1 MISSPLGLVLL
12 YLVAAVVGVVA
23 CRMAKLPPMLGYLA
37 VGVLIGPNAAALA
50 TDTAQVSYLAEVGVV
65 FLMFVIGLEFN
76 LPKLRSMRQLVFGL
90 GMSQVVLTIAVALL
104 GNFALAWAFAATV
117 ILFIVAAFIGAP
129 QFILIAACVVAFGP
143 SLGFFY
149 SWAATV
155 VSAGVTYWLGRGPT
169 ARLVDRFG
177 GRTMGRLKGF
187 VGKNAFYAS
196 FMIRNVPSAPFIVV
210 NMAFG
215 AARSS
220 FPGFLAG
227 CALGVL
233 PKTALVAF
241 FGGSFMTAVSGDGV
255 WTSLILAGVAIVWLA
270 LMLAVREIVKRRE
283 AARGD

>member
-1 MISSPLGLVLL
+1 MRRILDFVLNMEARRWRTALAAVLLIGATLGLL
-12 YLVAAVVGVVA
+12 A
-23 CRMAKLPPMLGYLA
+23 LGK
-37 VGVLIGPNAAALA
+37 
-50 TDTAQVSYLAEVGVV
+50 TQ
-65 FLMFVIGLEFN
+65 
-76 LPKLRSMRQLVFGL
+76 
-90 GMSQVVLTIAVALL
+90 
-104 GNFALAWAFAATV
+104 FALDAEENLEAWLQGYRGSPWAFAVTIA
-117 ILFIVAAFIGAP
+117 LFVVSAFVGAP

-169 ARLVDRFG
+169 ARLIDRLDS
-177 GRTMGRLKGF
+177 RTLERLKRF

-215 AARSS
+215 ATRAS
-220 FPGFLAG
+220 FLAFLAG

-241 FGGSFMTAVSGDGV
+241 FGGAVVSAVSGDGV
-255 WTSLILAGVAIVWLA
+255 WTSLILVVVAVIWLA
-270 LMLAVREIVKRRE
+270 IMLGVRELVRRRE
-283 AARGD
+283 TASDNGPPS